1 MLYGSP
7 GRGLGWTR
15 TGASGRER
23 NPGLETGDQGWL
35 AETGGEMPRPQ
46 ECGGWGG
53 DEVFRRPL
61 QASILQVGTLSSE
74 QGSICLEQVSWIRKE
89 NSALP
94 SSPLAVQPL
103 NKRTRWGRRPSSTP
117 KCLGM
122 GVMNGWKGGKEKREG
137 GRRTVKMI

>member
-1 MLYGSP
+1 M
-7 GRGLGWTR
+7 
-15 TGASGRER
+15 
-23 NPGLETGDQGWL
+23 
-35 AETGGEMPRPQ
+35 
-46 ECGGWGG
+46 
-53 DEVFRRPL
+53 FRRPL

-137 GRRTVKMI
+137 GRRTVKGWLGEKGEKNNKKMKKGRKEGGSEGR